1 MSDDDFDSED
11 DDDFGELG
19 DVNVPLEDNQDLAD
33 DVLAEFDEEDF
44 DEDFDDDFEEEVDG
58 EYELEDDKYG
68 QEFRE
73 EFGHLEVKDD
83 EEGDLDMLDDA

>member
-1 MSDDDFDSED
+1 MSDDDFDPVD
-11 DDDFGELG
+11 DDDFGELA

-58 EYELEDDKYG
+58 EYE
-68 QEFRE
+68 FRE

-83 EEGDLDMLDDA
+83 EEDDLDIIDDV